1 MKKAAVFL
9 MILTLSVSSAACGNK
24 EKDDNQADAKTEQS
38 QNADNSKDNDK
49 SDTQTK
55 EADNKMYEL
64 SSEDDVWT
72 IKVSAPKG
80 CSETDFSSDTARAFE
95 CIGNVDGSSLQYVM
109 TLRNT
114 DVSTVES
121 DMKEEVQYLYTANS
135 DDTIPAM
142 DTQSSE
148 YNGKMWNYFSY
159 NMEELKQ
166 HPELELQYIIAVPVQ
181 LSGLEKRRHRMILI
195 RSSRHCLP
203 VLPTM
208 MYRFFLKRNVLN
220 LILVSIVEQML

>member
-9 MILTLSVSSAACGNK
+9 MILTLSVSSAACGSKETADNK
-24 EKDDNQADAKTEQS
+24 ADAKTEQS

-49 SDTQTK
+49 SDAQTK

-80 CSETDFSSDTARAFE
+80 CSETDFSSDMARAFE
-95 CIGNVDGSSLQYVM
+95 RIGNVDGSSLQYVM
-109 TLRNT
+109 TLRNA
-114 DVSTVES
+114 DISTVES

-148 YNGKMWNYFSY
+148 CNGKTWNYFSY
-159 NMEELKQ
+159 NMEELSGYRVWV
-166 HPELELQYIIAVPVQ
+166 ELSDGDVFACTVEWIGEEETPDDIDTVIKTLSSCIADYDV
-181 LSGLEKRRHRMILI
+181 
-195 RSSRHCLP
+195 
-203 VLPTM
+203 
-208 MYRFFLKRNVLN
+208 
-220 LILVSIVEQML
+220 

>member
-38 QNADNSKDNDK
+38 KNADNSKDNDK

-55 EADNKMYEL
+55 AADNKMYEL

-95 CIGNVDGSSLQYVM
+95 RIGNVDGSSLQYVM

-135 DDTIPAM
+135 DDTIPEM

-159 NMEELKQ
+159 NMEELSGYRVWV
-166 HPELELQYIIAVPVQ
+166 ELSDGDVFACTVEWIGEEETPDDIDTVIKTLSSCIADYDV
-181 LSGLEKRRHRMILI
+181 
-195 RSSRHCLP
+195 
-203 VLPTM
+203 
-208 MYRFFLKRNVLN
+208 
-220 LILVSIVEQML
+220 

>member
-55 EADNKMYEL
+55 AADNKMYEL

-72 IKVSAPKG
+72 IKVSSPKG

-95 CIGNVDGSSLQYVM
+95 RIGNVDGSSLQYVM
-109 TLRNT
+109 TLRNA

-159 NMEELKQ
+159 NMEELSGYRVWV
-166 HPELELQYIIAVPVQ
+166 ELSDGDVFACTVEWIGEEETPDDIDTVIQTLSSCIADYDV
-181 LSGLEKRRHRMILI
+181 
-195 RSSRHCLP
+195 
-203 VLPTM
+203 
-208 MYRFFLKRNVLN
+208 
-220 LILVSIVEQML
+220 

>member
-72 IKVSAPKG
+72 IKVSEPKG

-109 TLRNT
+109 TLRNA

-142 DTQSSE
+142 
-148 YNGKMWNYFSY
+148 
-159 NMEELKQ
+159 EELSGYRVWV
-166 HPELELQYIIAVPVQ
+166 ELSDGDVFACTVEWIGEEETPDDIDTVIKTLSSCIADYDV
-181 LSGLEKRRHRMILI
+181 
-195 RSSRHCLP
+195 
-203 VLPTM
+203 
-208 MYRFFLKRNVLN
+208 
-220 LILVSIVEQML
+220 

>member
-80 CSETDFSSDTARAFE
+80 CSEADFSSDTARAFE
-95 CIGNVDGSSLQYVM
+95 RIGNVDGSSLQYVM

-159 NMEELKQ
+159 NMEELSGYRVWA
-166 HPELELQYIIAVPVQ
+166 ELSDGDVFACTVEWIGEEETPDDIDTVIKTLSSCIADYDV
-181 LSGLEKRRHRMILI
+181 
-195 RSSRHCLP
+195 
-203 VLPTM
+203 
-208 MYRFFLKRNVLN
+208 
-220 LILVSIVEQML
+220 

>member
-80 CSETDFSSDTARAFE
+80 GSETDFSSDTARAFE
-95 CIGNVDGSSLQYVM
+95 RIGNVDGSSLQYVM

-159 NMEELKQ
+159 NMEELSGYRVWA
-166 HPELELQYIIAVPVQ
+166 ELSDGDVFACTVEWIGEEETPDDIDTVIKTLSSCIADYDV
-181 LSGLEKRRHRMILI
+181 
-195 RSSRHCLP
+195 
-203 VLPTM
+203 
-208 MYRFFLKRNVLN
+208 
-220 LILVSIVEQML
+220 

>member
-55 EADNKMYEL
+55 AADNKMYEL
-64 SSEDDVWT
+64 SSEYDVWT

-95 CIGNVDGSSLQYVM
+95 RIGNVDGSSLQYVM
-109 TLRNT
+109 TLRNA
-114 DVSTVES
+114 DISTVES
-121 DMKEEVQYLYTANS
+121 DMKEQVQYLYTANS

-142 DTQSSE
+142 DIRTKDADIGHEAQIGKISDEAVFYLMSRGLSE
-148 YNGKMWNYFSY
+148 EDARAMIVSGFADNVSK
-159 NMEELKQ
+159 EL
-166 HPELELQYIIAVPVQ
+166 PLEYAV
-181 LSGLEKRRHRMILI
+181 EMNNLI
-195 RSSRHCLP
+195 RLE
-203 VLPTM
+203 M
-208 MYRFFLKRNVLN
+208 KG
-220 LILVSIVEQML
+220 SIG

>member
-109 TLRNT
+109 TLRNA

-142 DTQSSE
+142 
-148 YNGKMWNYFSY
+148 GNYFSY
-159 NMEELKQ
+159 NMEELSGYRVWV
-166 HPELELQYIIAVPVQ
+166 ELSDGDVFACTVEWIGEEETPDDIDTVIKTLSSCIADYDV
-181 LSGLEKRRHRMILI
+181 
-195 RSSRHCLP
+195 
-203 VLPTM
+203 
-208 MYRFFLKRNVLN
+208 
-220 LILVSIVEQML
+220 

>member
-72 IKVSAPKG
+72 IKVSEPNG

-95 CIGNVDGSSLQYVM
+95 RIGNVDGSSLQYVM

-159 NMEELKQ
+159 NMEELSGYRVWA
-166 HPELELQYIIAVPVQ
+166 ELSDGDVFACTVEWIGEEETPDDIDTVIQTLSSCIADYDV
-181 LSGLEKRRHRMILI
+181 
-195 RSSRHCLP
+195 
-203 VLPTM
+203 
-208 MYRFFLKRNVLN
+208 
-220 LILVSIVEQML
+220 

>member
-55 EADNKMYEL
+55 AADNKMYEL

-72 IKVSAPKG
+72 IKVSAPTG
-80 CSETDFSSDTARAFE
+80 WSETDFSSDTARAFE
-95 CIGNVDGSSLQYVM
+95 RIGNVDGSSLQYVM
-109 TLRNT
+109 TLRNA

-159 NMEELKQ
+159 NMEELSGYRVWV
-166 HPELELQYIIAVPVQ
+166 ELSDGDVFACTVEWIGEEETPDDIDTVIKTLSSCIADYDV
-181 LSGLEKRRHRMILI
+181 
-195 RSSRHCLP
+195 
-203 VLPTM
+203 
-208 MYRFFLKRNVLN
+208 
-220 LILVSIVEQML
+220 

>member
-24 EKDDNQADAKTEQS
+24 EKDDNQADVKTEQS

-72 IKVSAPKG
+72 IKVSAPKE

-95 CIGNVDGSSLQYVM
+95 RIGNVDGSSLQYVM

-135 DDTIPAM
+135 DDTSPAM

-159 NMEELKQ
+159 NMEELSGYRVWV
-166 HPELELQYIIAVPVQ
+166 ELSDGDVFACTVEWIGEEETPDDIDTVIKTLSSCIADYDV
-181 LSGLEKRRHRMILI
+181 
-195 RSSRHCLP
+195 
-203 VLPTM
+203 
-208 MYRFFLKRNVLN
+208 
-220 LILVSIVEQML
+220 

>member
-1 MKKAAVFL
+1 
-9 MILTLSVSSAACGNK
+9 
-24 EKDDNQADAKTEQS
+24 
-38 QNADNSKDNDK
+38 
-49 SDTQTK
+49 
-55 EADNKMYEL
+55 
-64 SSEDDVWT
+64 
-72 IKVSAPKG
+72 
-80 CSETDFSSDTARAFE
+80 
-95 CIGNVDGSSLQYVM
+95 M

-135 DDTIPAM
+135 DDTIPEM

-159 NMEELKQ
+159 NMEELSGYRVWV
-166 HPELELQYIIAVPVQ
+166 ELSDVMCLHVQ
-181 LSGLEKRRHRMILI
+181 LSGLEKRRRRMILI
-195 RSSRHCLP
+195 RSLRHCLP

>member
-55 EADNKMYEL
+55 AADNKMYEL

-80 CSETDFSSDTARAFE
+80 CSETDFSSDTAFE
-95 CIGNVDGSSLQYVM
+95 RIGNVDGSSLQYVM

-114 DVSTVES
+114 DVSTVEN

-159 NMEELKQ
+159 NMEELSGYRVWV
-166 HPELELQYIIAVPVQ
+166 ELSDGDVFACTVEWIGEEETPDDIDTVIKTLSSCIADYDV
-181 LSGLEKRRHRMILI
+181 
-195 RSSRHCLP
+195 
-203 VLPTM
+203 
-208 MYRFFLKRNVLN
+208 
-220 LILVSIVEQML
+220 

>member
-95 CIGNVDGSSLQYVM
+95 RIGNVDGSSLQYVM
-109 TLRNT
+109 TLRNA
-114 DVSTVES
+114 DISTVES

-142 DTQSSE
+142 DIRTKDADIGHEAQIGKISDEAVFYLMSRGLSE
-148 YNGKMWNYFSY
+148 EDARAMIVSGFADNVSK
-159 NMEELKQ
+159 EL
-166 HPELELQYIIAVPVQ
+166 PLEYAV
-181 LSGLEKRRHRMILI
+181 EMNNLI
-195 RSSRHCLP
+195 RLE
-203 VLPTM
+203 M
-208 MYRFFLKRNVLN
+208 KG
-220 LILVSIVEQML
+220 SIG

>member
-72 IKVSAPKG
+72 IKVSAPKV

-95 CIGNVDGSSLQYVM
+95 RIGNVDGSSLQYVM

-159 NMEELKQ
+159 NMEELSGYCVWA
-166 HPELELQYIIAVPVQ
+166 ELSDGDVFACTVEWIGEEETPDDIDTVIKTLSSCIADYDV
-181 LSGLEKRRHRMILI
+181 
-195 RSSRHCLP
+195 
-203 VLPTM
+203 
-208 MYRFFLKRNVLN
+208 
-220 LILVSIVEQML
+220 

>member
-55 EADNKMYEL
+55 AADNKMYEL

-80 CSETDFSSDTARAFE
+80 CSETDFSSATARAFE
-95 CIGNVDGSSLQYVM
+95 RIGNVDGSSLQYVM

-114 DVSTVES
+114 DVSTVEN

-159 NMEELKQ
+159 NMEELSGYRVWV
-166 HPELELQYIIAVPVQ
+166 ELSDGDVFACTVEWIGEEETPDDIDTVIKTLSSCIADYDV
-181 LSGLEKRRHRMILI
+181 
-195 RSSRHCLP
+195 
-203 VLPTM
+203 
-208 MYRFFLKRNVLN
+208 
-220 LILVSIVEQML
+220 

>member
-9 MILTLSVSSAACGNK
+9 MILTISVSSAACGNK
-24 EKDDNQADAKTEQS
+24 EKDDNQADAKTERS

-55 EADNKMYEL
+55 AADNKMYEL

-80 CSETDFSSDTARAFE
+80 CSETDFSSGTARAFE
-95 CIGNVDGSSLQYVM
+95 RIGNVDGSSLQYVM
-109 TLRNT
+109 TLRNA
-114 DVSTVES
+114 DISTVES

-142 DTQSSE
+142 DTQNSE
-148 YNGKMWNYFSY
+148 YNGKTWNYFSY
-159 NMEELKQ
+159 NMEELSGYRVWV
-166 HPELELQYIIAVPVQ
+166 ELSDGDVFACTVEWIGEEETPDDIDTVIKTLSSCIADYDV
-181 LSGLEKRRHRMILI
+181 
-195 RSSRHCLP
+195 
-203 VLPTM
+203 
-208 MYRFFLKRNVLN
+208 
-220 LILVSIVEQML
+220 

>member
-72 IKVSAPKG
+72 IKVSAPKE

-95 CIGNVDGSSLQYVM
+95 RIGNVDGSSLQYVM
-109 TLRNT
+109 TLRNA

-159 NMEELKQ
+159 NMEELSGYRVWV
-166 HPELELQYIIAVPVQ
+166 ELSDGDVFACTVEWIGEEETPDDIDTVIKTLSSCIADYDV
-181 LSGLEKRRHRMILI
+181 
-195 RSSRHCLP
+195 
-203 VLPTM
+203 
-208 MYRFFLKRNVLN
+208 
-220 LILVSIVEQML
+220 

>member
-55 EADNKMYEL
+55 AADNKMYEL

-80 CSETDFSSDTARAFE
+80 CSVTDFSSDPARAFE
-95 CIGNVDGSSLQYVM
+95 RIGNVDGSSLQYVM

-114 DVSTVES
+114 DVSTVEN

-159 NMEELKQ
+159 NMEELSGYRVWV
-166 HPELELQYIIAVPVQ
+166 ELSDGDVFACTVEWIGEEETPDDIDTVIKTLSSCIADYDVQ
-181 LSGLEKRRHRMILI
+181 ILLEKK
-195 RSSRHCLP
+195 C
-203 VLPTM
+203 T
-208 MYRFFLKRNVLN
+208 
-220 LILVSIVEQML
+220 

>member
-72 IKVSAPKG
+72 LKVSAPKG
-80 CSETDFSSDTARAFE
+80 
-95 CIGNVDGSSLQYVM
+95 V
-109 TLRNT
+109 LRQT
-114 DVSTVES
+114 
-121 DMKEEVQYLYTANS
+121 
-135 DDTIPAM
+135 
-142 DTQSSE
+142 
-148 YNGKMWNYFSY
+148 
-159 NMEELKQ
+159 
-166 HPELELQYIIAVPVQ
+166 
-181 LSGLEKRRHRMILI
+181 
-195 RSSRHCLP
+195 
-203 VLPTM
+203 
-208 MYRFFLKRNVLN
+208 FLRTRQEHLNVL
-220 LILVSIVEQML
+220 EMQMAAVCNM

>member
-9 MILTLSVSSAACGNK
+9 MILTISVSSAACGNK
-24 EKDDNQADAKTEQS
+24 EKDGNQADAKTERS

-55 EADNKMYEL
+55 AADNKMYEL

-80 CSETDFSSDTARAFE
+80 CSETDFSSDMARAFE
-95 CIGNVDGSSLQYVM
+95 RIGNVDGSSLQYVM
-109 TLRNT
+109 TLRNA
-114 DVSTVES
+114 DISTVES

-159 NMEELKQ
+159 NMEELSGYRVWV
-166 HPELELQYIIAVPVQ
+166 ELSDGDVFACTVEWIGEEETPDDIDTVIKTLSSCIADYDV
-181 LSGLEKRRHRMILI
+181 
-195 RSSRHCLP
+195 
-203 VLPTM
+203 
-208 MYRFFLKRNVLN
+208 
-220 LILVSIVEQML
+220 

>member
-95 CIGNVDGSSLQYVM
+95 RIGNV
-109 TLRNT
+109 

-159 NMEELKQ
+159 NMEELSGYRVWV
-166 HPELELQYIIAVPVQ
+166 ELSDGDVFACTVEWIGEEETPDDIDTVIKTLSSCIADYDV
-181 LSGLEKRRHRMILI
+181 
-195 RSSRHCLP
+195 
-203 VLPTM
+203 
-208 MYRFFLKRNVLN
+208 
-220 LILVSIVEQML
+220 

>member
-72 IKVSAPKG
+72 IKYLHKR

-95 CIGNVDGSSLQYVM
+95 RIGNVMMAAVC
-109 TLRNT
+109 
-114 DVSTVES
+114 
-121 DMKEEVQYLYTANS
+121 
-135 DDTIPAM
+135 
-142 DTQSSE
+142 
-148 YNGKMWNYFSY
+148 
-159 NMEELKQ
+159 NM
-166 HPELELQYIIAVPVQ
+166 
-181 LSGLEKRRHRMILI
+181 
-195 RSSRHCLP
+195 
-203 VLPTM
+203 
-208 MYRFFLKRNVLN
+208 
-220 LILVSIVEQML
+220 

>member
-49 SDTQTK
+49 SDTQMK
-55 EADNKMYEL
+55 AADNKMYEL

-72 IKVSAPKG
+72 IKVSAPKE

-95 CIGNVDGSSLQYVM
+95 RIGNVDGSSLQYVM
-109 TLRNT
+109 TLRNA
-114 DVSTVES
+114 DISTVES

-135 DDTIPAM
+135 DDTIPAT

-159 NMEELKQ
+159 NMEELSGYRVWV
-166 HPELELQYIIAVPVQ
+166 ELSDGDVFACTVEWIGEEETPDNIDTVIKTLSSCIADYDV
-181 LSGLEKRRHRMILI
+181 
-195 RSSRHCLP
+195 
-203 VLPTM
+203 
-208 MYRFFLKRNVLN
+208 
-220 LILVSIVEQML
+220 

>member
-95 CIGNVDGSSLQYVM
+95 RIGNVDGSSLQYVM

-142 DTQSSE
+142 DIRTKDADIGHEAQIGKISDEAVFYLMSRGLSE
-148 YNGKMWNYFSY
+148 EDARAMIVSGFADNVSK
-159 NMEELKQ
+159 EL
-166 HPELELQYIIAVPVQ
+166 PLEYAV
-181 LSGLEKRRHRMILI
+181 EMNNLI
-195 RSSRHCLP
+195 RLE
-203 VLPTM
+203 M
-208 MYRFFLKRNVLN
+208 KG
-220 LILVSIVEQML
+220 SIG

>member
-80 CSETDFSSDTARAFE
+80 CSETDFSSDTTRAFE
-95 CIGNVDGSSLQYVM
+95 RIGNVDGSSLQYVM
-109 TLRNT
+109 TLRNA
-114 DVSTVES
+114 DISTVES

-148 YNGKMWNYFSY
+148 YNGKTWNYFSY
-159 NMEELKQ
+159 NMEELSGYRVWV
-166 HPELELQYIIAVPVQ
+166 ELSDGDVFACTVEWIGEEETPDDIDTVIKTLSSCIADYDV
-181 LSGLEKRRHRMILI
+181 
-195 RSSRHCLP
+195 
-203 VLPTM
+203 
-208 MYRFFLKRNVLN
+208 
-220 LILVSIVEQML
+220 